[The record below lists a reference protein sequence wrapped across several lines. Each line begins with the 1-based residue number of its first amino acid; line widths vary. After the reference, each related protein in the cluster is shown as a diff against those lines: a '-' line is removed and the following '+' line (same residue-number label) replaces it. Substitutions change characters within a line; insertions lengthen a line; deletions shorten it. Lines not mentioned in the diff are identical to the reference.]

1 MPKLHWLG
9 PPLNA
14 TRLYLYIL
22 YLFIFPLQSC
32 KGDTGQKYRSA
43 IRSRVF
49 NLRDVKNP
57 ELGDDVIHG
66 AILAE
71 DFAKMTSEEMAS
83 KDMKRLREDLR
94 LEANRTERVLHSPRN
109 LFLTRW

>member
-1 MPKLHWLG
+1 MYSFQTCD
-9 PPLNA
+9 A
-14 TRLYLYIL
+14 
-22 YLFIFPLQSC
+22 
-32 KGDTGQKYRSA
+32 DTGNKYRTQ

-57 ELGDDVIHG
+57 ELGDDVING
-66 AILAE
+66 AIMAE
-71 DFAKMTSEEMAS
+71 DFARMTSEEMAS

-94 LEANRTERVLHSPRN
+94 QEANRTERVLHSPRN